1 MKPRYKT
8 YIYHATEEPKVVFED
23 EAQVYYDAGW
33 ADTPAK
39 FIKLPDDPIEV
50 QQLGEAI
57 EGVKDSVN
65 GALNLENMSKREL
78 IAYGK
83 KHFGAQL
90 NKKDYKSTLI
100 KTLKGLIGLK
110 GN

>member
-8 YIYHATEEPKVVFED
+8 YIYHATEEPKVVYED
-23 EAQVYYDAGW
+23 EAQAYHDDGW

-39 FIKLPDDPIEV
+39 FIKAPDDPVEV

-57 EGVKDSVN
+57 KGVVESVN
-65 GALNLENMSKREL
+65 GALNFDRMSKAQL
-78 IAYGK
+78 VAYGK

-90 NKKDYKSTLI
+90 SKKDYKNTLV